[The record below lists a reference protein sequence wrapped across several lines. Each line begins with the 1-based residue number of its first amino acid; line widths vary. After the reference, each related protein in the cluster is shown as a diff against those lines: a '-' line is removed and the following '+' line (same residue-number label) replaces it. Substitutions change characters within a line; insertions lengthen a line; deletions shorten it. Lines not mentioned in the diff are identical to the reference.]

1 MATIGNNVLTLSD
14 HAKRVDPD
22 GKTPMI
28 VEMLS
33 QENAALD
40 DMPFMEGNT
49 ATGHEATIRSGLPA
63 VFYRKMNM
71 GVPKS
76 KSTTVQVTENAAEL
90 VGRSELDVKV
100 ANRNGN
106 TGTFRLSESKAFV
119 MAMGQQQATTLIYG
133 TKANP
138 EEYVGF
144 AARYSDLSSVNAENI
159 LPAGGSG
166 SDNTSIFLVGWGGE
180 TVFGVYP
187 KGSKAGLDHEDLGVI
202 DAFDA
207 NNDRFR
213 AYADIYTWDNG
224 LVVKDWRYVVRIPNI
239 DISDLVAKTGTQ
251 AESAATNIT
260 RLMSRSIARLPAI
273 RSVTPVFYVNRTV
286 GSHLMEMAMDKNSSF
301 VGFKDARNQFGD
313 NIHQLTFM
321 DVPVKIMDVIVN
333 NEAVVS

>member
-1 MATIGNNVLTLSD
+1 MATIGNTVLTLSD
-14 HAKRVDPD
+14 HAKRIDPD

-49 ATGHEATIRSGLPA
+49 ATGHETTIRTGLPD

-76 KSTTVQVTENAAEL
+76 KSTTAQVTETAAEL

-100 ANRNGN
+100 ANRMGN

-133 TKANP
+133 TNANP

-144 AARYSDLSSVNAENI
+144 AARYSDLSATNSENI
-159 LPAGGSG
+159 LSAGGSG
-166 SDNTSIFLVGWGGE
+166 SDNSSIFLVGWGAE

-187 KGSKAGLDHEDLGVI
+187 KGSKAGMDHEDLGVI
-202 DAFDA
+202 DAFDT

-213 AYADIYTWDNG
+213 AYGDIYTWDNG

-239 DISDLVAKTGTQ
+239 DISDLIAKSGTQ
-251 AESAATNIT
+251 AEAATTNIT

-286 GSHLMEMAMDKNSSF
+286 GSHLMEMAMDKNSAF
-301 VGFKDARNQFGD
+301 VGFKEARNQFGD
-313 NIHQLTFM
+313 NIHQLVFM

-333 NEAVVS
+333 TEAVVS

>member
-1 MATIGNNVLTLSD
+1 MATIGNTVLTLSD
-14 HAKRVDPD
+14 HAKRIDPD

-49 ATGHEATIRSGLPA
+49 ATGHETTIRTGLPD

-76 KSTTVQVTENAAEL
+76 KSTTAQITETAAEL
-90 VGRSELDVKV
+90 VGRSEVDVKV
-100 ANRNGN
+100 ANRMGN

-133 TKANP
+133 TNANP

-144 AARYSDLSSVNAENI
+144 AARYSDLSAANAENI
-159 LPAGGSG
+159 LSAGGSG
-166 SDNTSIFLVGWGGE
+166 SDNSSIFLVGWGAE

-187 KGSKAGLDHEDLGVI
+187 KGSKAGMDHEDLGII

-207 NNDRFR
+207 NDDRFR
-213 AYADIYTWDNG
+213 AYGDIYTWDNG

-239 DISDLVAKTGTQ
+239 DISDLVDKTGTQ
-251 AESAATNIT
+251 AEAATTNIT

-273 RSVTPVFYVNRTV
+273 RSVKPIFYVNRTV
-286 GSHLMEMAMDKNSSF
+286 GSHLMEMAMDKNSAF
-301 VGFKDARNQFGD
+301 VGFKEARNQFGD
-313 NIHQLTFM
+313 NIHQLVFM